1 MAYEEAGKGDPVV
14 LVHEGIC
21 DRRMWEPQ
29 LAALTASHR
38 VIRPDLPG
46 YGDSPDPGGDFRLW
60 AALAELI
67 EEVAGGPAHVVGAS
81 FGGAM
86 VIDLTLERPDLV
98 RSLSAVATGPG
109 GLPKTPELEEVD
121 RLWDELHDAGDLD
134 AVNEL
139 DLRTWVDGP
148 RRSPDAVDPAV
159 RAAVRE
165 MNAAVIARPEDG
177 SRLIRLDPPAC
188 ERLAEIRCPVL
199 AIVGDEDQP
208 YAVNG
213 ARVLASGVAAG
224 RLEIMDGTAHV
235 PNMERP
241 EEFTRILLGFL
252 DGAAAQ

>member
-1 MAYEEAGKGDPVV
+1 MAYEEAGAGELVV

-29 LAALTASHR
+29 LTALSRYR

-46 YGDSPDPGGDFRLW
+46 FGSSPDPGGDFPLWERL
-60 AALAELI
+60 AALI
-67 EEVAGGPAHVVGAS
+67 EHAGGGPAHVVGAS
-81 FGGAM
+81 FGGVAA
-86 VIDLTLERPDLV
+86 IDLTLERPALV
-98 RSLSAVATGPG
+98 RSLTAVAIGPG
-109 GLPKTPELEEVD
+109 GRPQPPELDEVD
-121 RLWDELHDAGDLD
+121 RLWDELHDAGDLE

-148 RRSPDAVDPAV
+148 RRPPDAVEPAV

-165 MNAAVIARPEDG
+165 MNAMILARPDDG

-199 AIVGDEDQP
+199 AIVGEEDQP
-208 YAVNG
+208 YAVDG
-213 ARVLASGVAAG
+213 GRALAAGVRDG
-224 RLEIMDGTAHV
+224 RLEVMAETAHV

-241 EEFTRILLGFL
+241 AEFNRILLGFL
-252 DGAAAQ
+252 AAAAAQ